1 MWAWVGERGRY
12 TEREVRGGGGG
23 KPVKSYEICPLNN
36 QRPNQFV
43 QRPREA
49 GGLQRNVWSG
59 RSLTAHPSPYLRQ
72 THNSQSLSEFR
83 EEMARR
89 DGTEERDTHSLTHTH
104 IQTTFIQLLS
114 FLSSS
119 LFFRSFS
126 VFYRYCNAYTF
137 PYFMNPWV
145 LSTSFRPHTFFISN
159 YLVHSMSTTEVCG
172 QLIKRSQHLD
182 CT

>member
-119 LFFRSFS
+119 LFFVHSQ
-126 VFYRYCNAYTF
+126 
-137 PYFMNPWV
+137 
-145 LSTSFRPHTFFISN
+145 FFIDIAMHIHFHISWIHE
-159 YLVHSMSTTEVCG
+159 YFQLHSDLIHFLSVTTWFILCPLRKCVD
-172 QLIKRSQHLD
+172 SW
-182 CT
+182 